1 MNRTICECDKDYVCS
16 IWTSTSQMQEEKHES
31 FHYLSG
37 KRNMSWREL
46 YIIKKSFKRKQNI
59 ENRSKKVMYN
69 NVLNLI
75 EIDRNIDIFEVE
87 ENNKEHKIYLDVDEI

>member
-1 MNRTICECDKDYVCS
+1 
-16 IWTSTSQMQEEKHES
+16 
-31 FHYLSG
+31 
-37 KRNMSWREL
+37 MSWREL

-87 ENNKEHKIYLDVDEI
+87 ENNKEHKIYLDADEI

>member
-46 YIIKKSFKRKQNI
+46 YIIKKSFKRK
-59 ENRSKKVMYN
+59 
-69 NVLNLI
+69 
-75 EIDRNIDIFEVE
+75 
-87 ENNKEHKIYLDVDEI
+87 